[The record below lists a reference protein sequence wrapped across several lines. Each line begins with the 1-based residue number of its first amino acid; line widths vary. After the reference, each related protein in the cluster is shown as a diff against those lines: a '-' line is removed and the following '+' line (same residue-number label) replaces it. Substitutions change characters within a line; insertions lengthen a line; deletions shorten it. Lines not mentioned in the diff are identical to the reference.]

1 LRASFLLPGKCLS
14 AVLRRAANGLPAE
27 AVAQIEAFH
36 TQVVDYLRSTS
47 AKGAG
52 AALMEDAAVTQ
63 AQLLASLPSIK
74 KLAGKE

>member
-1 LRASFLLPGKCLS
+1 KAVLLPGKCLS
-14 AVLRRAANGLPAE
+14 AVLRRAASDLPAE
-27 AVAQIEAFH
+27 AVTQIEAFH

-74 KLAGKE
+74 KLVGVSKE